1 MFAQFLSTADVE
13 RVRSVFRKLQRH
25 AVVRAWVL
33 TGGLAAEIHRL
44 RFGCEPSIRV
54 LNDVDF
60 IVQSFDSVP
69 ETLSRDFLCRHIHPV
84 DPPGKTLAQFVD
96 ADNRVRI
103 DVFRACGA
111 ILTRTVPVQFPF
123 GVIQVISPEDLTA
136 RLTRI
141 VLQIAEGNPVASK
154 HADDLIR
161 LLQTV
166 DPDDVELAWI
176 DHRLPKHPVRFQSAC
191 RLALEL
197 TSSCDKLLV
206 TPVYSTDI
214 HEPCGRCV
222 PTGQFQLVSAE
233 RMVSI
238 MGYC

>member
-1 MFAQFLSTADVE
+1 VFAQILSSTDADHICNVL
-13 RVRSVFRKLQRH
+13 RTLQRH
-25 AVVRAWVL
+25 DVRAWVL
-33 TGGLAAEIHRL
+33 TGGLAVEIHKL
-44 RFGCEPSIRV
+44 RCRREPSIRV
-54 LNDVDF
+54 LNDIDF
-60 IVQSFDSVP
+60 VVQSFDSVP
-69 ETLSRDFLCRHIHPV
+69 ETLSRDFLCRHIHPF

-103 DVFRACGA
+103 DLFRGCGA

-136 RLTRI
+136 RLTRL
-141 VLQIAEGNPVASK
+141 VLQIAEGCPVASK
-154 HADDLIR
+154 HADDLVR
-161 LLQTV
+161 LLPTIN
-166 DPDDVELAWI
+166 PDEVELVWL

-197 TSSCDKLLV
+197 TASHDELLV
-206 TPVYSTDI
+206 NPEYSKNI
-214 HEPCGRCV
+214 HERCGRCV